1 MRNGSKQVRG
11 GWQQWTEAE
20 ARGVLA
26 ELDSSGLSVAAF
38 ARARGVSQR
47 RIAYWRVRVGAVR
60 MPAFVPVEVAP
71 TATVAAMISV
81 EVQGVVVRVR
91 EEIAVAKLVEIVVG
105 LAGRERAC

>member
-1 MRNGSKQVRG
+1 
-11 GWQQWTEAE
+11 
-20 ARGVLA
+20 
-26 ELDSSGLSVAAF
+26 
-38 ARARGVSQR
+38 
-47 RIAYWRVRVGAVR
+47 